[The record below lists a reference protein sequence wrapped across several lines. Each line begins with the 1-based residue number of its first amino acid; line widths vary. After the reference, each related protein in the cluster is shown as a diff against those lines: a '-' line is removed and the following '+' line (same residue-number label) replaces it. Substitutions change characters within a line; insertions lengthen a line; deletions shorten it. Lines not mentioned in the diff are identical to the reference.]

1 MGWSNPFRRSVVRR
15 SNGNA
20 SSESDVPWVLLIC
33 VLVMALTFAVVIPV
47 LGIMYMDM
55 WNATQAAA
63 YEIRKMRDLRK
74 QIINEMRD
82 DK

>member
-15 SNGNA
+15 PPSPS
-20 SSESDVPWVLLIC
+20 SSEPDVPWVLLIC

-55 WNATQAAA
+55 NNALYRAEHET
-63 YEIRKMRDLRK
+63 RKMKELRLK
-74 QIINEMRD
+74 VLREMRGE
-82 DK
+82 

>member
-1 MGWSNPFRRSVVRR
+1 MGWLSPFRNRVVRR
-15 SNGNA
+15 PPSA
-20 SSESDVPWVLLIC
+20 SSSEPDVPWVLLIC

-63 YEIRKMRDLRK
+63 YEIRKMRELRK
-74 QIINEMRD
+74 QIINEMRE